1 MREVPRNYSH
11 KTDGTIGEGQPR
23 RFKSQKLGV
32 REYRKLKRIK
42 AGTPWRYC
50 RFGSRPLQ

>member
-1 MREVPRNYSH
+1 MREMSRNCSY

-23 RFKSQKLGV
+23 RFKSQKMGV
-32 REYRKLKRIK
+32 REYRKLKRRN

-50 RFGSRPLQ
+50 RFGSRALQ